1 MKLRWVVL
9 AVLSVFWGSEWLLT
23 MALVDI
29 PHFRILALRYLIAAL
44 VLVPWL
50 IRDRRE
56 LSVRLVLRNAA
67 LSVVLIILPAI
78 FLGSRPN
85 LSPGLLV
92 LLFAMLPM
100 ICAILED
107 GNWMAYAPLLLG
119 ALAGTAFLVRSGLS
133 FDLSQALPVAGL
145 LLIIVMAAYLL
156 VRAKAW
162 FAVGNLASQVGI
174 QALTAALVLGAYS
187 LVSERDPFTL
197 SLAEGSSLICLG
209 VLSALSYVGFYWLIH
224 TGSASRTTVV
234 QWTIP
239 AVSIAGTALWL
250 RHLPTWDTMLGGA
263 TSVVC
268 AVLFFRSPGSEE
280 TLTLRITEEM
290 NR

>member
-9 AVLSVFWGSEWLLT
+9 AGLSVFWGSEWLLT
-23 MALVDI
+23 MALVDV
-29 PHFRILALRYLIAAL
+29 PHFRMLALRYLIAAL

-67 LSVVLIILPAI
+67 LSVVLFILPAI
-78 FLGSRPN
+78 FLGSGPN

-119 ALAGTAFLVRSGLS
+119 ALGGMAFLVRSGLS
-133 FDLSQALPVAGL
+133 FDLSQALPVAVL
-145 LLIIVMAAYLL
+145 LLIIVTTAYLL

-162 FAVGNLASQVGI
+162 IAVGNLTSQVAI
-174 QALTAALVLGAYS
+174 QAFTAAVVLGAYS
-187 LVSERDPFTL
+187 LVSERDAFTFT
-197 SLAEGSSLICLG
+197 LAEGSFLLCLG
-209 VLSALSYVGFYWLIH
+209 VVSGVSYVGFYWLIR

-263 TSVVC
+263 ACLVC
-268 AVLFFRSPGSEE
+268 AGLFFRSAGSEE
-280 TLTLRITEEM
+280 TLTLQITEEL

>member
-9 AVLSVFWGSEWLLT
+9 AGLSVFWGSEWLLT
-23 MALVDI
+23 MELVDV
-29 PHFRILALRYLIAAL
+29 PHFRMLALRYLIAAL

-50 IRDRRE
+50 IRNRRE
-56 LSVRLVLRNAA
+56 LSGRLVLRNAA

-145 LLIIVMAAYLL
+145 LPMIMATAFLLI
-156 VRAKAW
+156 RAKAW
-162 FAVGNLASQVGI
+162 LGLGSLASHVAI
-174 QALTAALVLGAYS
+174 QGFTAVVVLGVYS
-187 LVSERDPFTL
+187 LVSERDSFTL
-197 SLAEGSSLICLG
+197 SLAEGFSLICLG
-209 VLSALSYVGFYWLIH
+209 VLSGVSYVGFYWLIRS
-224 TGSASRTTVV
+224 GSASRTTVV

-239 AVSIAGTALWL
+239 AVSIAGTAVWL

-263 TSVVC
+263 ACLVC
-268 AVLFFRSPGSEE
+268 AGLFFRSAGSEE
-280 TLTLRITEEM
+280 TLTLQITEEL